1 MLSGVEMVATE
12 YPYCC
17 QWVRTDLQN
26 DTVTAREIYAT
37 ELRRLGSSSKA
48 VEGGRNAAA
57 RLGSW
62 RSKGPRL
69 GPDGS
74 SSPRRQ
80 SLT

>member
-62 RSKGPRL
+62 RSKGHASGRMGAVLP
-69 GPDGS
+69 GGS
-74 SSPRRQ
+74 P
-80 SLT
+80 